1 MSRVRVVWDTAS
13 VVAID
18 AEPGTPL
25 STVEVVVRTVV
36 GEQGRVVSGG
46 LTRQPRRWVPGQG
59 WRDRWQ
65 AWCPLVAI
73 AALGPIEPGAE
84 VSLPILQAVRG

>member
-18 AEPGTPL
+18 AEPGTPP
-25 STVEVVVRTVV
+25 STVAVVVRAVV

-46 LTRQPRRWVPGQG
+46 LTRQPRGWVPGVG

-65 AWCPLVAI
+65 AWCPLAVV
-73 AALGPIEPGAE
+73 AALGPVEPGAE
-84 VSLPILQAVRG
+84 VALPILLATR